1 MGTGQ
6 LFAGNLV
13 NLLVSILAFLQ
24 VIPWP
29 IAGYLIIG
37 TVLLVTLGYLSS
49 SNRIRSA
56 APQAVAF
63 PETSIRQVASS
74 EGSSRK
80 KWEDQ
85 ATRVRPSIP
94 IATQSMIGE
103 SVRDSVTSIEN
114 KPDGSNQIGEG
125 DYLSFEIKLK
135 KGEQIEGEVSSNGDV
150 NAYILNE
157 ENLTALDSDQEFWYE
172 AGSEGIQNA
181 VLRFAAPEDGEWYF
195 VVENA
200 ETKEVSARV
209 RVNVA
214 PPSHQFPSLKTE
226 GLDLPDARLEGK
238 LQ

>member
-6 LFAGNLV
+6 LVAGNLV

-37 TVLLVTLGYLSS
+37 TVLLVTIGYVSS
-49 SNRIRSA
+49 SNRIDSA
-56 APQAVAF
+56 TPQAVTLS
-63 PETSIRQVASS
+63 ETSMRQVLSV
-74 EGSSRK
+74 EGSSRRK
-80 KWEDQ
+80 VEDE
-85 ATRVRPSIP
+85 ATRVGRSIP
-94 IATQSMIGE
+94 IPTQSVIGE
-103 SVRDSVTSIEN
+103 SARDPVISIE
-114 KPDGSNQIGEG
+114 KKSDDSNQIGEG

-135 KGEQIEGEVSSNGDV
+135 KGEQVEGEVWSNGDV
-150 NAYILNE
+150 NAYILND
-157 ENLTALDSDQEFWYE
+157 ENLAALDSDQEFWYE

-181 VLRFAAPEDGEWYF
+181 ALRFVAPEDGEWYF
-195 VVENA
+195 VIENA

-226 GLDLPDARLEGK
+226 VLDLPDARLEGK
-238 LQ
+238 L